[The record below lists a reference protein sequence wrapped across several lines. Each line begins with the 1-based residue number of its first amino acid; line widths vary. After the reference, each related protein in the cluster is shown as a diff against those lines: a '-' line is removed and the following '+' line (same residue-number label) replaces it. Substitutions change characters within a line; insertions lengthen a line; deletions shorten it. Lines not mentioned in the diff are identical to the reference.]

1 MSVRVRLTR
10 VGSKKNPVW
19 RVVVADQRSPRDGR
33 TIETVGHYNPQTQ
46 PSTVVLDRE
55 RLDYW
60 IQKGAQP
67 SNSVR
72 KLMRAPDTPPPAAVV
87 EEATAE
93 AAAEQADAPSDVAG
107 ATEPDATPEAE
118 TAEAAPEPD
127 PDAAPPSEG
136 AGDEEA
142 APEPEVAADPESPD
156 AADEPP
162 AGDAGDTES
171 A

>member
-10 VGSKKNPVW
+10 VGSKKNARW

-33 TIETVGHYNPQTQ
+33 TIETVGHYNPQTD

-60 IQKGAQP
+60 IERGAQP

-72 KLMRAPDTPPPAAVV
+72 KLMRVPAGAAPAVV

-93 AAAEQADAPSDVAG
+93 AAVEAGESAADVAA
-107 ATEPDATPEAE
+107 ATEPDAAASVAE
-118 TAEAAPEPD
+118 PAD
-127 PDAAPPSEG
+127 DADPPSEG
-136 AGDEEA
+136 AGDA
-142 APEPEVAADPESPD
+142 
-156 AADEPP
+156 
-162 AGDAGDTES
+162 ES

>member
-10 VGSKKNPVW
+10 VGSKKNARW

-33 TIETVGHYNPQTQ
+33 TIETVGHYNPQTD

-60 IQKGAQP
+60 IERGAQP

-72 KLMRAPDTPPPAAVV
+72 KLMRVPAGVAAAVV
-87 EEATAE
+87 DEAN
-93 AAAEQADAPSDVAG
+93 ADAAVEGGESPVDVAG
-107 ATEPDATPEAE
+107 ATEPDASA
-118 TAEAAPEPD
+118 D
-127 PDAAPPSEG
+127 DAAVAEPAAAADPPSKG
-136 AGDEEA
+136 AGDA
-142 APEPEVAADPESPD
+142 
-156 AADEPP
+156 
-162 AGDAGDTES
+162 ES

>member
-10 VGSKKNPVW
+10 VGSKKNAKW

-33 TIETVGHYNPQTQ
+33 TIETVGHYNPQTD

-60 IQKGAQP
+60 IERGAQP

-72 KLMRAPDTPPPAAVV
+72 KLMRVPDAPTAAVV
-87 EEATAE
+87 EAGESPSDVAAPADPDTTPEPEAAVEPEATAE
-93 AAAEQADAPSDVAG
+93 AAPA
-107 ATEPDATPEAE
+107 
-118 TAEAAPEPD
+118 EPD

-136 AGDEEA
+136 AGDAENA
-142 APEPEVAADPESPD
+142 APGESADPSEN
-156 AADEPP
+156 
-162 AGDAGDTES
+162 
-171 A
+171 